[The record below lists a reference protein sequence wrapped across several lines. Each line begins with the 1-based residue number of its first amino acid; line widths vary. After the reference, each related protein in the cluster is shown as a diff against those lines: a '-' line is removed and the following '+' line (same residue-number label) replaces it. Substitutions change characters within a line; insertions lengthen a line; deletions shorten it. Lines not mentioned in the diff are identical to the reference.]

1 VKKRNGSIRGI
12 DPRESKD
19 SEVVSE
25 YSFSKKKKKV
35 YLLKFLEIF
44 ILVPSARDEFSN
56 CSKR

>member
-25 YSFSKKKKKV
+25 YSFSKKKKV